1 MELRQLRYFCAVA
14 EELNLTRA
22 AQRLHMAQ
30 PPLSR
35 QIKQLETELGAPLF
49 TRRAR
54 GLTLTHEGK
63 FFLEHALQILEKVDT
78 TVTATRRM
86 ARRGHQVFGIGMV
99 GSLLFGQLPQLIR
112 RLRQTDDIELLLL
125 ELTTVSQV
133 QALKAGRIDIGFG
146 RLRVDDPDVVQ
157 EILFEEPI
165 VAALPAAHP
174 LAGTRPTLAQLAAYP
189 LVIYPAAPRPSYA
202 DAVLSLFRL
211 RGLKV
216 QVIQET
222 NELQTALGLVASEL
236 GFSLVPE
243 QVMRM
248 QRREVTYARLA
259 EANITSPIICSRR
272 REPVTPAMAIANDIL
287 KELVDNRLSGRFTID
302 G

>member
-22 AQRLHMAQ
+22 ADRLHMAQ

-35 QIKQLETELGAPLF
+35 QIKALETELGAPLF
-49 TRRAR
+49 IRQAR
-54 GLTLTHEGK
+54 GLALTPTGQ
-63 FFLEHALQILEKVDT
+63 FFLEHVLQILERVDT

-99 GSLLFGQLPQLIR
+99 GSLLYGQLPQLIR

-125 ELTTVSQV
+125 ELTTVNQIH
-133 QALKAGRIDIGFG
+133 ALKAGRIDIGFG
-146 RLRVDDPDVVQ
+146 RLRLDDPDIEQ
-157 EILFEEPI
+157 EILFDEPI
-165 VAALPAAHP
+165 VAALPANHP
-174 LAGTRPTLAQLAAYP
+174 LSNTTPTLAQLAEYP
-189 LVIYPAAPRPSYA
+189 LIIYPASPRPSYA

-216 QVIQET
+216 RVVQET
-222 NELQTALGLVASEL
+222 NELQTAIGLVASDL

-248 QRREVTYARLA
+248 HRDEVKYVRLA
-259 EANITSPIICSRR
+259 EKNITSPIICSRR
-272 REPVTPAMAIANDIL
+272 REPTTPAMILTNEIL
-287 KELVDNRLSGRFTID
+287 KELVNNRRLGHYP
-302 G
+302 